1 MGKSPVGLE
10 TSETP
15 RELAFCAHAV
25 LQPDEVFEV
34 QDAHLE
40 PRFSGS
46 SLVTGEPG
54 IRFDAGAPL
63 VTVDGLPIG
72 TVRVIDREPRA
83 LSASERK
90 ALQSLAR
97 QVVAQR
103 ELRQDHGRFGAREHD
118 RSAEHTVEPTQSGPA
133 IACSLGSSCP
143 RALTAESAD
152 DRPGP
157 FHAH

>member
-72 TVRVIDREPRA
+72 TVCVIDREPRA

-90 ALQSLAR
+90 AL
-97 QVVAQR
+97 
-103 ELRQDHGRFGAREHD
+103 
-118 RSAEHTVEPTQSGPA
+118 
-133 IACSLGSSCP
+133 
-143 RALTAESAD
+143 
-152 DRPGP
+152 
-157 FHAH
+157 